1 MTTGLENLKIYQMA
15 KDLEL
20 KVHAVVKNFPK
31 EEKFRSVDQLSR
43 SSSSITNNIAE
54 AYYKSSPKQK
64 IHIFRNIVITES
76 EETRSNILRCANKS
90 FLSETAADELADNYI
105 ELRKA
110 IFGYIKFLKNSS
122 THQLINS
129 STHNG
134 QLLIESGIAISIL
147 VIGLLGIFGLL
158 SRSLGLN
165 NVVSSQYI
173 ASNLASEGIEVVKN
187 LIDANII
194 QYQPWNQGIS
204 TGSYEVNFASQTLEP
219 NQNRFLLFDS
229 SDNTYNY
236 QNGQPTFFK
245 RVIEIENIGADE
257 IRVNS
262 KVNWQIKGGSY
273 SVNLEDHFFNWR
285 P

>member
-1 MTTGLENLKIYQMA
+1 MK
-15 KDLEL
+15 K
-20 KVHAVVKNFPK
+20 
-31 EEKFRSVDQLSR
+31 
-43 SSSSITNNIAE
+43 
-54 AYYKSSPKQK
+54 
-64 IHIFRNIVITES
+64 
-76 EETRSNILRCANKS
+76 
-90 FLSETAADELADNYI
+90 
-105 ELRKA
+105 
-110 IFGYIKFLKNSS
+110 
-122 THQLINS
+122 
-129 STHNG
+129 G
-134 QLLIESGIAISIL
+134 QLLIEAGIAISIL

-158 SRSLGLN
+158 SRSLSLN

-187 LIDANII
+187 LIDANIV
-194 QYQPWNQGIS
+194 QFKPWNQGIN
-204 TGSYEVNFASQTLEP
+204 TGSYEVVFDSLALNP
-219 NQNRFLLFDS
+219 NQDRFLKFDS

-257 IRVNS
+257 TKVNS

>member
-1 MTTGLENLKIYQMA
+1 MK
-15 KDLEL
+15 K
-20 KVHAVVKNFPK
+20 
-31 EEKFRSVDQLSR
+31 
-43 SSSSITNNIAE
+43 
-54 AYYKSSPKQK
+54 
-64 IHIFRNIVITES
+64 
-76 EETRSNILRCANKS
+76 
-90 FLSETAADELADNYI
+90 
-105 ELRKA
+105 
-110 IFGYIKFLKNSS
+110 
-122 THQLINS
+122 
-129 STHNG
+129 G

-158 SRSLGLN
+158 SRSLSLN
-165 NVVSSQYI
+165 NVISSQYI
-173 ASNLASEGIEVVKN
+173 ASNLASEGVEVVKN

-194 QYQPWNQGIS
+194 QFRPWNQGIS
-204 TGSYEVNFASQTLEP
+204 TGSYEVVYNSQALEP

-273 SVNLEDHFFNWR
+273 SINAEDHFFNWR